1 MFAFVC
7 RPAAVTSRCFCC
19 ANQTYNSS
27 TAGCGVMS
35 LAKKRLDCFGKL
47 GRRKKRDKKYEHLAT
62 QQENSNKSVGT
73 VMKMMVGSAAVFHHW
88 IWNEA
93 TSQTLASKV
102 EESDM
107 DEPKTHITH
116 ETQIRDNICK
126 LLKSICEPESEK
138 LLLWW
143 GASCLSS
150 SHLVQITNP
159 KKVQKEE
166 HCAFFFFLKV
176 TIKRKK
182 SPTKSFEKK

>member
-1 MFAFVC
+1 MTLSGLIPFYNRSVVVARTLERNTQKEAVYTLVC

-88 IWNEA
+88 I
-93 TSQTLASKV
+93 
-102 EESDM
+102 
-107 DEPKTHITH
+107 
-116 ETQIRDNICK
+116 
-126 LLKSICEPESEK
+126 
-138 LLLWW
+138 
-143 GASCLSS
+143 
-150 SHLVQITNP
+150 
-159 KKVQKEE
+159 
-166 HCAFFFFLKV
+166 
-176 TIKRKK
+176 
-182 SPTKSFEKK
+182 